1 MNEEDKNQQLNKEET
16 GNLPENEFR
25 VMIIKIIQNLRKR
38 MKAQI
43 EKIQEVFMK
52 KLNELKNKER

>member
-1 MNEEDKNQQLNKEET
+1 MKEEDKNQQLNKEET

-43 EKIQEVFMK
+43 EKIQ
-52 KLNELKNKER
+52 